1 MAHTNGAQVRNT
13 LLLTL
18 GAFIWGVA
26 FVAQS
31 VGSGYVGPYTFLASR
46 SWLACLFLL
55 GVLAVQRRVRAA
67 ERARPTVAQ
76 NPRALLVGGG
86 LCGAMLFAASAAQQ
100 IGIAGTTA
108 AEASFITALYVV
120 LVPVLGIAAGR
131 RPGLR
136 LWLCVA
142 ASVAGLYLLCL
153 AGTGSL
159 RFTGSEWMLLLCALL
174 FTFQILLVGHYSARL
189 DGLLLSLMEFF
200 ATAVL
205 ATVCMLLWEHPTLAQ
220 LQSAAV
226 AIVYCGI
233 LSSGVGY
240 TLQIVGQRN
249 LDPAIASLAMCLESV
264 FGALAGWL
272 LLGQTLSPVELLGCA
287 LMFAAIVAAQLPG
300 KA

>member
-1 MAHTNGAQVRNT
+1 
-13 LLLTL
+13 
-18 GAFIWGVA
+18 
-26 FVAQS
+26 
-31 VGSGYVGPYTFLASR
+31 
-46 SWLACLFLL
+46 
-55 GVLAVQRRVRAA
+55 
-67 ERARPTVAQ
+67 
-76 NPRALLVGGG
+76 
-86 LCGAMLFAASAAQQ
+86 
-100 IGIAGTTA
+100 
-108 AEASFITALYVV
+108 
-120 LVPVLGIAAGR
+120 
-131 RPGLR
+131 
-136 LWLCVA
+136 
-142 ASVAGLYLLCL
+142 
-153 AGTGSL
+153 
-159 RFTGSEWMLLLCALL
+159 
-174 FTFQILLVGHYSARL
+174 
-189 DGLLLSLMEFF
+189 MEFF